1 MHEELLKKFKDL
13 QDKLPVWRKQHGIFQ
28 TDIMRIE
35 KSAEKIYHEYLDV
48 MIKYRQSRR
57 QSQLKQCNNM
67 NRCVCRREFGFCFLF
82 SLLACRRILVVV
94 RACVRACVRK
104 CTSQIFPKHELCLM

>member
-13 QDKLPVWRKQHGIFQ
+13 QDRLPVWRKQHGIFQ

-57 QSQLKQCNNM
+57 QHHADQGAGLLQKGIDTLNKVSKIEL
-67 NRCVCRREFGFCFLF
+67 LT
-82 SLLACRRILVVV
+82 SLSKR
-94 RACVRACVRK
+94 
-104 CTSQIFPKHELCLM
+104 